1 MPSIESLEVSIKQ
14 LGEKSTASAETL
26 NVVMFKAEW
35 CGPCKIIYPK
45 VEELSDN
52 YPSVKFYKLN
62 IDDDER
68 SDVIEFFAPTKV
80 PSFFLYKNGMVVDS
94 IIGTNI
100 VKLEDMV
107 NQHL

>member
-1 MPSIESLEVSIKQ
+1 MPSVSSLASSMKE
-14 LGEKSTASAETL
+14 LDEKSTAAPDTL
-26 NVVMFKAEW
+26 HVVMFKAEW
-35 CGPCKIIYPK
+35 CGPCKVIYPK

-52 YPSVKFYKLN
+52 YPSVKFSKLN

-68 SDVIEFFAPTKV
+68 SDVIEFFSPTKV
-80 PSFFLYKNGMVVDS
+80 PSFFLYKKGVVVDS

-100 VKLEDMV
+100 GKLEDMV

>member
-1 MPSIESLEVSIKQ
+1 
-14 LGEKSTASAETL
+14 
-26 NVVMFKAEW
+26 MFKAEW
-35 CGPCKIIYPK
+35 CGPCKAIYPK

-52 YPSVKFYKLN
+52 YPSVQFTKLN

-68 SDVIEFFAPTKV
+68 SDITEFFAPTKV
-80 PSFFLYKNGMVVDS
+80 PSFFLYKNGAVVDS